1 MSDTDRDILI
11 SRVIDDEAS
20 AADWAQLKALAAREP
35 EIWRELFEM
44 QRGQAELASAV
55 AQQLDVAEFVDAP
68 VRDHLSAQ
76 LTHRV
81 RRGIA
86 WAGWAAAAAVAV
98 AWIGVRVGPQEASQ
112 VGQVGQ
118 MGQASVVNLTAPQL
132 LDQYL
137 EKGRQS
143 GLVQGEAPA
152 KTLLSAQPAPNG
164 VGYEVIYIR
173 QIVERAIVTDLYQ
186 LGEDEA
192 GNPLPVRLRFDVH
205 TPQPVPARAN
215 DRL

>member
-20 AADWAQLKALAAREP
+20 AADWAQLKSLAAREP

-44 QRGQAELASAV
+44 QRGHAELSSAV
-55 AQQLDVAEFVDAP
+55 AQQLDVAQYVDAP

-76 LTHRV
+76 LTHRM
-81 RRGIA
+81 RRGMA

-112 VGQVGQ
+112 VGQV
-118 MGQASVVNLTAPQL
+118 GQASVVNLTAPQL

-164 VGYEVIYIR
+164 AGYEVIYIR
-173 QIVERAIVTDLYQ
+173 QIVERAIVTNLYQ
-186 LGEDEA
+186 FGSDEA
-192 GNPLPVRLRFDVH
+192 GNPQPVRLQIDLH
-205 TPQPVPARAN
+205 SPAQPASGAGA

>member
-1 MSDTDRDILI
+1 MTEVDRDILI

-35 EIWRELFEM
+35 AIWRELFEM
-44 QRGQAELASAV
+44 QRGQAELSSAV

-68 VRDHLSAQ
+68 APDHLSAQ

-81 RRGIA
+81 RRGMA

-98 AWIGVRVGPQEASQ
+98 AWVGVRVGPEQAAPQ
-112 VGQVGQ
+112 VGQAG
-118 MGQASVVNLTAPQL
+118 VVNLTAPQL

-152 KTLLSAQPAPNG
+152 KTLLSAQPAPSG

-173 QIVERAIVTDLYQ
+173 QIVERAIVTNLYQ
-186 LGEDEA
+186 FGSDEA
-192 GNPLPVRLRFDVH
+192 GNPQPVRLQLDLRS
-205 TPQPVPARAN
+205 PARPASAAGN